1 MKKLLLLLLFS
12 ASIVNAAPPEGRDRI
27 NYLALSAKLVV
38 EAEVLNVERAPGH
51 EDESG
56 ANVQDVKYKVV
67 KVFKGETSATEFV
80 VGFRIEFGVPFVE
93 LKNSRLSPEL
103 FVQGRRHV
111 LFLKSDPAT
120 QRLTESRLDDKLQRY
135 MRPADHYGLA
145 VADAETL
152 SQLQQVTAGT
162 LQEDQKALRQFAR
175 DAELVVVAEISE
187 VRPSLNFWSGFVRS
201 TQSVDYRA
209 IEVLKGNL
217 NHPELRL
224 EFLLIQGSPFVD
236 PFEPH
241 LLSEV
246 FKPGTRQVHFLKR
259 REKGVYFESD
269 RRKFESFSDFDHL
282 WSTPSDPNTLNYLRQ
297 FIFAQANAPRY

>member
-12 ASIVNAAPPEGRDRI
+12 ASIVNAAPPEDRHRI
-27 NYLALSAKLVV
+27 NYLALSAKLVI

-56 ANVQDVKYKVV
+56 ASVQDVKYKVV

-103 FVQGRRHV
+103 FVQGKRHV
-111 LFLKSDPAT
+111 LFLKIDPAT
-120 QRLTESRLDDKLQRY
+120 QPLTEIRLDGKLERY
-135 MRPADHYGLA
+135 ITPADHYGLS

-152 SQLQQVTAGT
+152 SQLQQVIDGT
-162 LQEDQKALRQFAR
+162 RREDQKALRQFAQ
-175 DAELVVVAEISE
+175 DAELVVIAEVSE
-187 VRPSLNFWSGFVRS
+187 VQRSPNFWSGFIRS
-201 TQSVDYRA
+201 TQSVDYRV
-209 IEVLKGNL
+209 IEVLKGSL
-217 NHPELRL
+217 RYPELRVD
-224 EFLLIQGSPFVD
+224 FLLFQESPFVD

-241 LLSEV
+241 LLPEV
-246 FKPGTRQVHFLKR
+246 FKPGTRQVHFLRR

-269 RRKFESFSDFDHL
+269 QRRFESFSNFDHL
-282 WSTPSDPNTLNYLRQ
+282 WSTPSDPNILNYLRQ
-297 FIFAQANAPRY
+297 FIFVPANAPRY